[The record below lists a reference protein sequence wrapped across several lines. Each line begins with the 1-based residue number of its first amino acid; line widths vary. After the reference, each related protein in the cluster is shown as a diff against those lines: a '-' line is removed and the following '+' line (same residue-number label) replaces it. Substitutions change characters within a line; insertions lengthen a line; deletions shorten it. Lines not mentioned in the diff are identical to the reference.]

1 MPDETT
7 EIQPESQSELEAQG
21 AELETEPIPDPTTSE
36 VTVFDEKYVKDL
48 RAESAKYRKRAQ
60 EAEARI
66 SEFDKAQMSE
76 VERART
82 EAEEAKAEAAQI
94 TNLLT
99 AERLRNAVTLEATRM
114 NFRDPGDAL
123 AMIDTDDLNY
133 DEETGKPSTKSVQGA
148 LGKLIKDKPY
158 LVNTETPTPG
168 SADGGARGGTG
179 ELTQEQKVAQYE
191 KELQE
196 KYGTVPAPV
205 I

>member
-7 EIQPESQSELEAQG
+7 EVQPESQSELEALST
-21 AELETEPIPDPTTSE
+21 EETEPTTETETPE
-36 VTVFDEKYVKDL
+36 VKVFDEDYVKEL

-60 EAEARI
+60 EAEAKV

-76 VERART
+76 IEKAQ
-82 EAEEAKAEAAQI
+82 AETAEAKADAEKTA
-94 TNLLT
+94 NLLS

-123 AMIDTDDLNY
+123 AMLNVDDLNY

-148 LGKLIKDKPY
+148 LQRLVKDKPY
-158 LVNTETPTPG
+158 LIESATPTPG
-168 SADGGARGGTG
+168 TADGGARGGTG
-179 ELTQEQKVAQYE
+179 ELTQEQKIAQYE

-196 KYGTVPAPV
+196 KYGTVPTPAL
-205 I
+205 